1 VRNLRLRVRLNKGRR
16 GIPLDKLEKFV
27 AEMRKFLIQIGDD
40 LTVPD
45 PKQWVAVDFE
55 NSSLAFTNENTLPV
69 PTEKAN
75 LFNESVLALSRSEFP
90 PFIQDSTA
98 NQFFKLTSYLDANDT
113 ADIAVFDEQGHPLW
127 VEISERTAV
136 LAHKHNLLPFR
147 VAQGAIQGV
156 IHNVFVE
163 AEKPYFTLREL
174 SSQKLVKCFYG
185 EDDYAAV
192 WETLKRP
199 GQILHV
205 RGAVVTD
212 TQKRNID
219 HITLSNIIPAEP
231 YSYAD
236 VEKFLGGNRPQ

>member
-1 VRNLRLRVRLNKGRR
+1 MRNLRLRVKLNKGRR

-40 LTVPD
+40 LALPD
-45 PKQWVAVDFE
+45 PKQWVGVDFE
-55 NSSLAFTNENTLPV
+55 NGSLAFTNESSLQV
-69 PTEKAN
+69 SSERADH
-75 LFNESVLALSRSEFP
+75 FNESVLALSRSEFP
-90 PFIQDSTA
+90 PFIQESTA
-98 NQFFKLTSYLDANDT
+98 NQFFRVTSCLDSNET
-113 ADIAVFDEQGHPLW
+113 ADIAVFDEQDQPEW
-127 VEISERTAV
+127 VEISERTAL
-136 LAHKHNLLPFR
+136 LARKRNLLPFR

-174 SSQKLVKCFYG
+174 SSQRLVKCFYK

-205 RGAVVTD
+205 RGSVVTD

-219 HITLSNIIPAEP
+219 HISVSNIIPADT
-231 YSYAD
+231 YSYTD